1 MRLLIACTP
10 FRNRLF
16 IQNGIAKE
24 ITRKHSSALS
34 YKIGKLDLEEICRT
48 GKTPEKFNF
57 AKDVFDW
64 HAEQR
69 PSAPALWFSNEND
82 NNRIWTFS
90 ELRKE
95 TLKAGL
101 VLQNLLH
108 EPLSSG
114 KTPFVLTILPRIP
127 EWWFLHM
134 GAIRVGTIFCPG
146 TTMLTTED
154 IQYRLEAS
162 SAHMIITDEEN
173 AEKVDRAHQNL
184 ANTTKSLSKNLKKVI
199 VANSTTSSTANSW
212 INYNKLSDKISDA
225 DLLNFRHAETK
236 SDDIAQA
243 FFTSGTTGKPKM
255 VAHVHSSYGIG
266 HIESARCFGLKPE
279 DLFWNISDP
288 GWAKSS
294 YSNFFAPWIA
304 GCTVFIH
311 QMKRFEAKPVL
322 DVLRT
327 KPITRL
333 CAPPTLY
340 RAMVAESNQSFQ
352 FNSLRY
358 AIGAGEAV
366 NPEVIRAWKEK
377 TGNVPL
383 DQMYGQTEF
392 TVLGCE
398 IPGED
403 KQGSL
408 GRPNGMYDARIV
420 DESGN
425 EVSRGEE
432 GIIALKVNPTYPVG
446 LFKGYLKPGQNGP
459 EWDEDKNKQCFI
471 NNMYLTGDKGYMDK
485 DGFIFFVGRADDI
498 INSAGYRIGPNE
510 VESALQTHPAVV
522 ESAAVPSPDPQR
534 GEVVKAFIVLREE
547 YRDVDKSQLTLE
559 IQTHVKNT
567 TAPYKYPRKIE
578 FVDSLPKTVSGKI
591 LRRELKRQ
599 EFSKKS

>member
-1 MRLLIACTP
+1 MLNQTIVK
-10 FRNRLF
+10 
-16 IQNGIAKE
+16 NGLNSIK
-24 ITRKHSSALS
+24 RKYSRALS
-34 YKIGKLDLEEICRT
+34 QKVGELDLEEICRT
-48 GKTPEKFNF
+48 GITPEKFNF

-69 PSAPALWFSNEND
+69 PSAPALWFSNENGED
-82 NNRIWTFS
+82 RIWTFD

-101 VLQNLLH
+101 VLQNLLN
-108 EPLSSG
+108 EPLSVGTS
-114 KTPFVLTILPRIP
+114 PFVLTVLPRIP

-146 TTMLTTED
+146 TTMLTSED

-173 AEKVDRAHQNL
+173 AEKVERAQQTILNS
-184 ANTTKSLSKNLKKVI
+184 TSSSTCKKLKKVI
-199 VANSTTSSTANSW
+199 VTNSTTDATPGDW
-212 INYNKLSDKISDA
+212 VNYNKLSATISES
-225 DLLNFRHAETK
+225 DLLNFKHADTK
-236 SDDIAQA
+236 SEDIAQA

-255 VAHVHSSYGIG
+255 VAHVQSSYGIG
-266 HIESARCFGLKPE
+266 HIETARQLGLKH
-279 DLFWNISDP
+279 DDVFWNISDP

-304 GCTVFIH
+304 GSTVFIH

-322 DVLRT
+322 EALRT
-327 KPITRL
+327 KPVTKL
-333 CAPPTLY
+333 CAPPTLF
-340 RAMVAESNQSFQ
+340 RAMVAEANQSFQ
-352 FNSLRY
+352 FKSLRY
-358 AIGAGEAV
+358 AVGAGEAV
-366 NPEVIRAWKEK
+366 NPEVIRAWKEL
-377 TGNVPL
+377 TGNIPL

-408 GRPNGMYDARIV
+408 GRPNGMYDAMIV

-425 EVSRGEE
+425 EMPRGEE
-432 GIIALKVNPTYPVG
+432 GVIAVRVKPTYPVG
-446 LFKGYLKPGQNGP
+446 LFKGYLKPGPSGP
-459 EWDEDKNKQCFI
+459 EWDDEKNMQSFI
-471 NNMYLTGDKGYMDK
+471 NNVYLTGDKGYMDK
-485 DGFIFFVGRADDI
+485 DGFIFFVGRSDDI

-522 ESAAVPSPDPQR
+522 ESAAVSSPDPQR
-534 GEVVKAFIVLREE
+534 GEVVKAFIVLNEQ
-547 YRDVDKSQLTLE
+547 YRNVDKSQLTIE

-578 FVDSLPKTVSGKI
+578 FVNSLPKTVSGKI

-599 EFSKKS
+599 EFAKK